1 MLNHHSATMLTV
13 DWQLEP
19 MQLGERRPQAV
30 SPVRQELSFEWD
42 GETKEIRIIQENM
55 EPKNVH
61 KLFHHFREE
70 LSFNTLVQIS
80 QNSHSMEERPL
91 AGFSQVVVAQ
101 AL

>member
-1 MLNHHSATMLTV
+1 
-13 DWQLEP
+13 

-80 QNSHSMEERPL
+80 QNSHSMEERPV
-91 AGFSQVVVAQ
+91 AGFSQVVVAR
-101 AL
+101 AR

>member
-1 MLNHHSATMLTV
+1 M
-13 DWQLEP
+13 
-19 MQLGERRPQAV
+19 GERRPQAV
-30 SPVRQELSFEWD
+30 SPVGQQELSFEWD
-42 GETKEIRIIQENM
+42 GENKTKEIRIIQENM

-80 QNSHSMEERPL
+80 QNSHSMEERPV
-91 AGFSQVVVAQ
+91 AGFSQVVVAR